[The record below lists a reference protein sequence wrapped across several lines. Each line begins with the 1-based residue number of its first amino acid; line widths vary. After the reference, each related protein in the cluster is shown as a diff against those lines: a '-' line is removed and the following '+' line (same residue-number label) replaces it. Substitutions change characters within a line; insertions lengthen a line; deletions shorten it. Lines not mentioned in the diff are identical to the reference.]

1 MHLWQLFIVLL
12 SPLLFILRI
21 LYNWGYIPYRLC
33 FYIYNKIPW
42 PRQLIK
48 NGFNWTYNSR
58 AIEPMM
64 MELRQKQLRDY
75 ILNCKQEAEKAD
87 SKWWVSSESWESTLS
102 LTPPPSPH
110 FLILPN
116 QLGTKLS
123 TCESF
128 RAILIQ
134 ILTYTVQSYLNLP
147 ELILSLACRF
157 PSCLFS
163 V

>member
-1 MHLWQLFIVLL
+1 MILL
-12 SPLLFILRI
+12 YPLLFILRI
-21 LYNWGYIPYRLC
+21 LYNWGYILYQLC
-33 FYIYNKIPW
+33 FHFYNIIPW

-48 NGFNWTYNSR
+48 NGFNWAYSSR
-58 AIEPMM
+58 ALEPMM
-64 MELRQKQLRDY
+64 VELRQKQLTDY

-87 SKWWVSSESWESTLS
+87 SKWWGSSETWESTLS
-102 LTPPPSPH
+102 LTPPPGPH

-134 ILTYTVQSYLNLP
+134 ILTNTVQPYLNIP
-147 ELILSLACRF
+147 EFLLSFACRF
-157 PSCLFS
+157 PSCLFN